1 MSRATRFLDES
12 INCISLTAGALRRVN
27 PRLNMSPRIYRSPYP
42 DIDIESVDLVSY
54 LFSNP
59 FNTPLDRPLYIDATS
74 GKQYTYG
81 DVLQRT
87 RSLAHGLQQT
97 FALRPDDVV
106 ALFSPNTIEYPIVCH
121 SIVGSGA
128 IVAPTSAAL
137 TALELNAQLKTSRAR
152 FLIVHTSLLGTAQK
166 AAKGTVV
173 EKIILLD
180 GPSLVNGQPTCE
192 YLASTSPSAP
202 LREIA
207 PAAAPNKTVFICFS
221 SGTSGPSKGVVTTHQ
236 NMTSNLQQWRAHMLE
251 SGQMSQRVDRNT
263 TIAFLPFSHIYGLNL
278 YMCQCLLWGTT
289 VVMLPRFDLDQ
300 YLGCVEKYRPGELA
314 LVPPIALMIVKDPRV
329 SKYDLRS
336 VKRIMSAAAP
346 LTNELSA
353 ALEAKFK
360 ELYQTQVFCTQS
372 WGLTETSPMATA
384 VPNDR
389 MDKRESGVGCITH
402 NMEFRFV
409 DPETMTDAA
418 TKSDGSTEPAEIW
431 CRGPNVTRGYYNNED
446 ATKGAFHTEPDG
458 TRWFRTGDIGV
469 IDKDGFIAIQD
480 RIKEMIKYK
489 GLQVIPSELEG
500 KLVDH
505 PDIADAGVVGMWV
518 DEMATELPVAFV
530 VLSRQAKS
538 REAKDVIN
546 GIHAWLNPK
555 VANHKRLRGGIH
567 VLNQIP
573 KSPSGKILRRQLKD
587 LLKSKRPK
595 SQL

>member
-1 MSRATRFLDES
+1 MS
-12 INCISLTAGALRRVN
+12 VK
-27 PRLNMSPRIYRSPYP
+27 IYRSPYP
-42 DIDIESVDLVSY
+42 DIDIESIDLISY

-59 FNTPLDRPLYIDATS
+59 FNIPAEKPLYIDFAS
-74 GKQYTYG
+74 GKQYTFE
-81 DVLQRT
+81 DVVQRT
-87 RSLAHGLQQT
+87 RSLANGLQGV
-97 FALRPDDVV
+97 FALKPNDVV

-152 FLIVHTSLLGTAQK
+152 LIIVHSSLYQTAEKAVRGTS
-166 AAKGTVV
+166 V
-173 EKIILLD
+173 EKVILLD
-180 GPSLVNGQPTCE
+180 GALPVDGETTCE
-192 YLASTSPSAP
+192 YLASTCTP
-202 LREIA
+202 LPLKEISQA
-207 PAAAPNKTVFICFS
+207 EASTKPVFICFS

-236 NMTSNLQQWRAHMLE
+236 NLTSNLQQWRSHMLD
-251 SGQMSQRVDRNT
+251 SGSSDQQVKRNT

-289 VVMLPRFDLDQ
+289 VVILPRFDLDQ
-300 YLGCVEKYRPGELA
+300 YLECVEKYRPDELA
-314 LVPPIALMIVKDPRV
+314 LVPPIALMIVKDSRV

-346 LTNELSA
+346 LTNELSS

-360 ELYQTQVFCTQS
+360 ELYQTEVFCTQS

-409 DPETMTDAA
+409 DPETMTDVS
-418 TKSDGSTEPAEIW
+418 TNPDGTSEPGEIW
-431 CRGPNVTRGYYNNED
+431 CRGPNVTKGYYNNEE
-446 ATKGAFHTEPDG
+446 ATKAAFHVEPDG

-469 IDKDGFIAIQD
+469 IDKEGYVSIQD

-500 KLVDH
+500 KLIDH
-505 PDIADAGVVGMWV
+505 PDIEDAGVVGMWV

-530 VLSRQAKS
+530 VLSSEARERKS
-538 REAKDVIN
+538 SSVLKE
-546 GIHAWLNPK
+546 IHTWLNPK
-555 VANHKRLRGGIH
+555 IANHKRLRGGIH
-567 VLNQIP
+567 VIDQIP

-587 LLKSKRPK
+587 LLKSKKPK
-595 SQL
+595 AQL